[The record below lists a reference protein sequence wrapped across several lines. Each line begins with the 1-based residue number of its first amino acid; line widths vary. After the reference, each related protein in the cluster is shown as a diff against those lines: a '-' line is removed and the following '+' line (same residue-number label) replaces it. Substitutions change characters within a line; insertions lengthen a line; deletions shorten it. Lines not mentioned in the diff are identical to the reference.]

1 MLNTIMENESKR
13 FANVSILFLIRF
25 IMRLIAQI
33 NIHF

>member
-13 FANVSILFLIRF
+13 FAVSILFLIRF